1 MVAQP
6 DIMQPLKDYDTADLD
21 VFFGLPVFDNS
32 WSTIFSVEE
41 YFAAFEY
48 ASGKLDASPKTGI
61 MFLLAL
67 VQARLRPLVPT
78 PKRQP

>member
-48 ASGKLDASPKTGI
+48 ASGEPPPRSMAPQSVT
-61 MFLLAL
+61 
-67 VQARLRPLVPT
+67 PT
-78 PKRQP
+78 SKIFSVEDYPAAFE